1 MQVRT
6 AGVFRC
12 RPGSARGTPAPLP
25 PVSFTD
31 AASSP
36 VRKPPT
42 GTNPSADCL
51 HGLVF
56 PFSRAGDETVR
67 RHSLLQTNQAD
78 KTGRVYNGKDTHVSW
93 FRPFSTRGH
102 LHGASQKSAARSA
115 PNDRRKSAS
124 RINVAV
130 DRLTSNIHDISDMS
144 PHVLT
149 TAATAA
155 AKRGM
160 KGHWAA
166 CVSRA
171 FELRRGLSVRD
182 AALLFTATA
191 RMHAQDARFL
201 DMLADVL
208 LTKFRKVQE
217 QQALQEQLQEQQQRQ
232 RRRDSLR
239 AESPLPA
246 SRSRPQSHTL
256 SPDSPGLPDSGSHV
270 CPSPASP
277 GSFTECSSQLR
288 SASAPSSPSP
298 VAATSSRLPP
308 AASPP
313 SLPVIHPAVSLPSE
327 SRAAAFSPFAIYSVA
342 VACASLRYFNE
353 ELLTALATGATHV
366 PLSAFNGFDLV
377 GLLAAFASLN
387 FVPPPAFLRQ
397 AHRLLGNEMR
407 LWTSRVQQALHGH
420 QKSLEGR
427 AHAADRPGQTS
438 VVGKPSHVPPPPQ
451 FGESFPRGWPD
462 GGADENWQTRRS
474 ADCTSSSCSPLSG
487 GKCRDEERMSEHT
500 TGFREEHRVPRE
512 PHFGRELPIMD
523 AVTHGSLPDRQTVNV
538 ASVLHSMAKI
548 AERSEALS
556 AQGQREAGR
565 DFGLPARHDTTGVR
579 QLRDGGGKEQTEFFK
594 ICLTLIR
601 THLSAHLNS
610 GRISENDLVFS
621 GCAASDGTPFAADQA
636 QQPEREPHRNVGASR
651 HVAVDPSSSFLCPRY
666 NFAFSLTSLRDISAI
681 ACALNFLPSLHF
693 FSALKE
699 SQGSSTATSSVV
711 RVILDDLALL
721 APRIAER
728 SETTSAAPAD
738 LGPPAWAPSV
748 TGDSLSSVSSYPP
761 RSFDSRGEAPA
772 TQGSGRLSCP
782 RGSVLLPG
790 AGQAVPGAVSP
801 GVASCADLRRSSS
814 PSTFLS
820 LLAIARA
827 HSRLQPPVHPQ
838 VHLLSCCLREMQRHP
853 SLLTAMRFVALWRI
867 FSSLC
872 PRNVE
877 EVFRSRGCPR
887 GIAAGREAPQ
897 LRLQME
903 HSFSGEATVAA
914 TPKEPSSPLWVGS
927 DQDVERVA
935 ALGRAA
941 FGFLCQH
948 SERLI
953 FACTLPQLA
962 SVASSLLAFE
972 PLFKTADAEEVRS
985 AYAVQATSVANA
997 IRRRLVQLY
1006 RMQEERPLGAIGQ
1019 GDFDQRDGFEGG
1031 ASEVYRSEMEPTAR
1045 MSKCNASA
1053 EELPYPECIE
1063 TARQNG
1069 ARGKLLERPQQVVWL
1084 MGVLGRFTPESGQY
1098 AALPLLTALCASG
1111 GVESTQK
1118 YLSSESRIFAR
1129 PDSSLKGYPP
1139 ISSGRIVPGHDGG
1152 PNRANATENL
1162 SHAFASTWVQGLSA
1176 QEAAVL
1182 LRAMARLHLRHIP
1195 LLTQICVHISVLL
1208 DTSLNG
1214 SDQNVDQQ
1222 KRGTPIGDSTV
1233 VVCDADIERK
1243 STQGGLNPISEW
1255 SSEAHDGRAQGF
1267 TSASS
1272 YGSMTPSSSGPLCVS
1287 GHASSS
1293 SLASILLALAK
1304 LAFHPFFLSGP
1315 NACALRSSALPV
1327 SRINGMPP
1335 SEAQPDASRS
1345 GIFGVRTLQPVTQGC
1360 TPDSAAASAW
1370 TAVLRSLTL
1379 RCERMSLDFSASK
1392 SPPTESEGQT
1402 FPELGSQRCALM
1414 RSNTDSVGHVTE
1426 EPVTLFTAVNALY
1439 ALALVDFDSC
1449 CVKTVQNGNQ
1459 TPPTWESFGEHGA
1472 AQSTS
1477 AELCEGSN
1485 RGRAERAGEHLFS
1498 EAIAALVTVCKGHL
1512 FTNGTR
1518 NLSTTPSAVQTEGE
1532 CGSNSEEA
1540 EFEGRLSEN
1549 AVKDVAF
1556 EVDTFD
1562 AGGGERGTSEIF
1574 GQLIAVHA
1582 SLERLQASHTATCH
1596 SRGAAATQEGNAGC
1610 PPSSAK
1616 AVCEPQ
1622 HQGPVSPQTMETLK
1636 LARNRGENVLRTGRM
1651 PSPATLATS
1660 AFHRQAMMALEATL
1674 PEERF
1679 LTEVPFLSGVFFID
1693 CVLHERSPPVAIEFD
1708 GPLHFYH
1715 PACYSCSTPR
1725 HSEVDGSEAEGSE
1738 QVVFYDFEDF
1748 DQVSK
1753 ISSHSVE
1760 GGTGRSVREDR
1771 MHHFGADTKRQACD
1785 PSDKEKRMTS
1795 QHRRWRGLRAAQ
1807 YTSLSLFK
1815 QRLLERHG
1823 FRVVRIAYS
1832 DWMRLDGDLEKQRHF
1847 LLRKIGTAPD

>member
-6 AGVFRC
+6 TGVCRC
-12 RPGSARGTPAPLP
+12 HPGSARRTQAPLP
-25 PVSFTD
+25 PVSLTG
-31 AASSP
+31 AAICP
-36 VRKPPT
+36 VRNAT
-42 GTNPSADCL
+42 AGTSPSAGRV
-51 HGLVF
+51 HGLDF
-56 PFSRAGDETVR
+56 PFSRAGAETVR
-67 RHSLLQTNQAD
+67 CQSVLHTNHAG
-78 KTGRVYNGKDTHVSW
+78 KTGRVYNGKNTRVSW
-93 FRPFSTRGH
+93 SRPFSTRGH
-102 LHGASQKSAARSA
+102 LHGASQKSATRSA
-115 PNDRRKSAS
+115 PNARRESAS

-155 AKRGM
+155 AKRRM

-171 FELRRGLSVRD
+171 FELHRGLSVRD

-217 QQALQEQLQEQQQRQ
+217 QQALQEQLREQQQRQ
-232 RRRDSLR
+232 RRRDGLR

-246 SRSRPQSHTL
+246 SRRRPQSHTV
-256 SPDSPGLPDSGSHV
+256 SPDSPGQPDSHSRV
-270 CPSPASP
+270 CSSSASP
-277 GSFTECSSQLR
+277 GSFKSCSSQSS

-298 VAATSSRLPP
+298 VAATSSHLPP

-313 SLPVIHPAVSLPSE
+313 SFPVTHPALSLPSE

-353 ELLTALATGATHV
+353 ELLTALATGATHA

-407 LWTSRVQQALHGH
+407 LWNSRVQQVLQRH

-427 AHAADRPGQTS
+427 PHEADPTEQTS
-438 VVGKPSHVPPPPQ
+438 VVGKPPHVSAPPQ
-451 FGESFPRGWPD
+451 FGGSFPPGWPE
-462 GGADENWQTRRS
+462 GGADGNWQTRRS
-474 ADCTSSSCSPLSG
+474 ADCASSSCSPMSG
-487 GKCRDEERMSEHT
+487 GKHRDEEGMSENI
-500 TGFREEHRVPRE
+500 TGLREEHRVSRE
-512 PHFGRELPIMD
+512 PDFGRELPIVD
-523 AVTHGSLPDRQTVNV
+523 AVTHGNLPDRQTVNV

-548 AERSEALS
+548 AEHSEALS
-556 AQGQREAGR
+556 AQGHREAGR
-565 DFGLPARHDTTGVR
+565 DFGWAAIHDTTGLR
-579 QLRDGGGKEQTEFFK
+579 QSRDGGGKEQIEFFK

-610 GRISENDLVFS
+610 GRISKNDLLFL
-621 GCAASDGTPFAADQA
+621 GCAASDGTPFAENQA
-636 QQPEREPHRNVGASR
+636 QQPEREAHRNVGASR
-651 HVAVDPSSSFLCPRY
+651 HVAVDPPSSFLCPRY

-693 FSALKE
+693 FSALNE
-699 SQGSSTATSSVV
+699 SQGSSTPTSSVV

-728 SETTSAAPAD
+728 SETTSAALAD
-738 LGPPAWAPSV
+738 LGPPAWAPSAK
-748 TGDSLSSVSSYPP
+748 GDSVSSVSSYSPH
-761 RSFDSRGEAPA
+761 SFDSRGEAPA
-772 TQGSGRLSCP
+772 TQGGGGLSCP
-782 RGSVLLPG
+782 RGSVLLPA
-790 AGQAVPGAVSP
+790 AGQAAPGAVSP
-801 GVASCADLRRSSS
+801 GVASRADLRRSSS

-827 HSRLQPPVHPQ
+827 HSRLQPPVRPQ
-838 VHLLSCCLREMQRHP
+838 VHLLNCCLREMQRHP

-877 EVFRSRGCPR
+877 EVVRSRGCSR
-887 GIAAGREAPQ
+887 GIAASWEAPQ
-897 LRLQME
+897 LRLQMP

-914 TPKEPSSPLWVGS
+914 TPKEPSSLLRVGS
-927 DQDVERVA
+927 DQDVARVA

-972 PLFKTADAEEVRS
+972 PLFKAADREEIRS
-985 AYAVQATSVANA
+985 AYTVQATSVANA

-1006 RMQEERPLGAIGQ
+1006 RMQEERPLGATGQ
-1019 GDFDQRDGFEGG
+1019 GDFEQGDGFEGG

-1045 MSKCNASA
+1045 MRKWNASA

-1063 TARQNG
+1063 TARQHG

-1084 MGVLGRFTPESGQY
+1084 MGVLGRFTPERGQY
-1098 AALPLLTALCASG
+1098 AALPLLTALCAG
-1111 GVESTQK
+1111 DGVERTQK
-1118 YLSSESRIFAR
+1118 TLSSESRIFAR

-1139 ISSGRIVPGHDGG
+1139 VSSGRSGPGRDRG
-1152 PNRANATENL
+1152 PHRVNSTENL
-1162 SHAFASTWVQGLSA
+1162 SHAFVSTWVQGLSA

-1195 LLTQICVHISVLL
+1195 LLTQVCVHLSVLL
-1208 DTSLNG
+1208 DSSLEGNG
-1214 SDQNVDQQ
+1214 QNVDRQN
-1222 KRGTPIGDSTV
+1222 RGTPIGDSTV
-1233 VVCDADIERK
+1233 VVCDADIEGK
-1243 STQGGLNPISEW
+1243 STEGGLNPVSER

-1267 TSASS
+1267 TSALSCYS
-1272 YGSMTPSSSGPLCVS
+1272 VTPSSSGPLCVS
-1287 GHASSS
+1287 AHASSS
-1293 SLASILLALAK
+1293 SLATILLALAK

-1315 NACALRSSALPV
+1315 KACGALRSSALPV
-1327 SRINGMPP
+1327 SRVNGTSP

-1345 GIFGVRTLQPVTQGC
+1345 GFFGVRRLQSVTQGC
-1360 TPDSAAASAW
+1360 TPESAAASAW
-1370 TAVLRSLTL
+1370 TAVLRGLTL

-1392 SPPTESEGQT
+1392 SPPTKSDGQT
-1402 FPELGSQRCALM
+1402 LPELESQRCALM
-1414 RSNTDSVGHVTE
+1414 RSNTDPVGHATE

-1439 ALALVDFDSC
+1439 ALALVDFDYC
-1449 CVKTVQNGNQ
+1449 CFKTVQKGNE

-1477 AELCEGSN
+1477 AELCEGAN
-1485 RGRAERAGEHLFS
+1485 RGPAERAGEYLFS

-1518 NLSTTPSAVQTEGE
+1518 NLNTTSSAVQTEGE
-1532 CGSNSEEA
+1532 CGIDSEEA
-1540 EFEGRLSEN
+1540 HRGGRLSEG
-1549 AVKDVAF
+1549 AEKDIAF
-1556 EVDTFD
+1556 EVDTFG
-1562 AGGGERGTSEIF
+1562 AGGGERGTSEVF

-1582 SLERLQASHTATCH
+1582 SLERLQASHTATCD
-1596 SRGAAATQEGNAGC
+1596 SRGAAATQEGNEGC

-1616 AVCEPQ
+1616 AVYESQ

-1636 LARNRGENVLRTGRM
+1636 LARNRGECVLRTGRI

-1693 CVLHERSPPVAIEFD
+1693 CVLHERNPPVAIEFD

-1715 PACYSCSTPR
+1715 PACYSCSTPCQ
-1725 HSEVDGSEAEGSE
+1725 STVDGSEAEGSA
-1738 QVVFYDFEDF
+1738 QVICHDLGDF
-1748 DQVSK
+1748 DRVSK
-1753 ISSHSVE
+1753 MSSPSVE
-1760 GGTGRSVREDR
+1760 GGTGRSFREDR
-1771 MHHFGADTKRQACD
+1771 MHHFLTDTKRQACD
-1785 PSDKEKRMTS
+1785 TSDKEKRIS
-1795 QHRRWRGLRAAQ
+1795 QHHRWRGLRAAQ

-1832 DWMRLDGDLEKQRHF
+1832 DWMRLDGDPEKQRHF
-1847 LLRKIGTAPD
+1847 LLRKIGTALD